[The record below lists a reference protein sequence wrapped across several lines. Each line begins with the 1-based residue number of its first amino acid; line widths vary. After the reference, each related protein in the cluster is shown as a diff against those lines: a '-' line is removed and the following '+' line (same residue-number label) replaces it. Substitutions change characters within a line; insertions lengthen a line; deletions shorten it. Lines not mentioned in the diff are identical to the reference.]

1 MYYMFVFGSAR
12 RAPTLPSV
20 CGDKFEVHEVSSK
33 VWARVHVPCVMC
45 GDFFSRTNSPLG
57 PNIACLQHW
66 IYFVDVG
73 VSPGKRYTSDFFA
86 SSSFFFLRSLVLFI
100 LSICLVTSFAPKVAY
115 IQTHRSKADYIW
127 TQNSYNLPG
136 MICVWMLFS
145 HRCWPLFQLLD
156 TLVVLAP
163 LPQARPEGG
172 TLYRVLIA
180 CAGPA
185 YLMPLFPSQ
194 PQFT

>member
-1 MYYMFVFGSAR
+1 MRLRTRVRDPASVPFFFFFCLPLFFFSHFFQNMVFFAQIKMLRYMYYMFVFGSAR

-115 IQTHRSKADYIW
+115 I
-127 TQNSYNLPG
+127 
-136 MICVWMLFS
+136 
-145 HRCWPLFQLLD
+145 
-156 TLVVLAP
+156 
-163 LPQARPEGG
+163 
-172 TLYRVLIA
+172 
-180 CAGPA
+180 
-185 YLMPLFPSQ
+185 
-194 PQFT
+194 